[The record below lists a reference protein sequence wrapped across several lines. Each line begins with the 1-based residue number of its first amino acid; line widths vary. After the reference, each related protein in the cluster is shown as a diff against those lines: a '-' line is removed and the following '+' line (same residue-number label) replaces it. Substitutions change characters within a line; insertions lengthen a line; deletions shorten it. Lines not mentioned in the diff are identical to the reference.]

1 MLPSLARLLVISTG
15 VSAVTAFRAW
25 GLPSTTRAASEG
37 SPSPLAATTIYG
49 SRSPTPSP
57 QKSSSSS
64 TLKEAPTSPTESLLR
79 GRWLITSTNDI
90 TLLQDDQ
97 ACSWMVDIDS
107 SGFRTTSRCDLLSGT
122 LIARK
127 SRLGSFRVTDVEDEA
142 LNAQGHLW
150 GLSNL
155 TLSVKGEL
163 CFEADLFEVD
173 SIVGL
178 PAPPALGSR
187 VVRDLEQ
194 KRRAVHVVVRD
205 RDSLFLRLESLNT
218 FYELTRTAPG
228 AARDAQPPAASP
240 MPVVLATHLATYL
253 LSSLMDGLVS
263 L

>member
-1 MLPSLARLLVISTG
+1 
-15 VSAVTAFRAW
+15 
-25 GLPSTTRAASEG
+25 
-37 SPSPLAATTIYG
+37 
-49 SRSPTPSP
+49 
-57 QKSSSSS
+57 
-64 TLKEAPTSPTESLLR
+64 
-79 GRWLITSTNDI
+79 LI
-90 TLLQDDQ
+90 
-97 ACSWMVDIDS
+97 
-107 SGFRTTSRCDLLSGT
+107 G
-122 LIARK
+122 RK
-127 SRLGSFRVTDVEDEA
+127 SRRGSFRVLDVEDEA
-142 LNAQGHLW
+142 LSVQGHLW